1 MNGAMTHFCAKKV
14 EGIANH
20 KCRYYNGDRDTNNS
34 ICHNVTF
41 IFWLQKYAMLQAP
54 QVFLQS
60 FYLYLL
66 SSKPIAK

>member
-41 IFWLQKYAMLQAP
+41 IFLVAKVRHAASSTS
-54 QVFLQS
+54 VSTIFLS
-60 FYLYLL
+60 I
-66 SSKPIAK
+66 SAIVKTDS